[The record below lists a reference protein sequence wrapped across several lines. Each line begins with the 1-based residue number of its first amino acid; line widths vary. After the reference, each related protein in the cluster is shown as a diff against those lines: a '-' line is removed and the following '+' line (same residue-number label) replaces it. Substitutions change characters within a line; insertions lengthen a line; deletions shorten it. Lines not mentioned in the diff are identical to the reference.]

1 MGIKD
6 MLYTK
11 NLMTQATNTK
21 SYNSAVRQINNY
33 DSQNILYLQKQYESR
48 LARYES
54 LKNARASLDEA
65 IARLTNTV
73 NCLDALVGVL

>member
-1 MGIKD
+1 

-11 NLMTQATNTK
+11 NLMTQAESTK

-33 DSQNILYLQKQYESR
+33 DSQNIFYLQKQYESR

-54 LKNARASLDEA
+54 LKQARASLEKA
-65 IARLTNTV
+65 VANLTNIV
-73 NCLDALVGVL
+73 ECLDALAGVL

>member
-1 MGIKD
+1 

-11 NLMTQATNTK
+11 NLMTQVTSTK

-54 LKNARASLDEA
+54 LKEARNSLDA
-65 IARLTNTV
+65 AVAKLTNTV
-73 NCLDALVGVL
+73 NLLDALAGVL